1 MISAITMMS
10 DIIITAKYPYRH
22 CSSGMYTKFIPY
34 QPVINVSGRKI
45 VVTMV
50 ITAIILFYVHP
61 ALIDTV
67 HVSGA
72 HFHEEDV
79 HDFAIVP
86 HGA

>member
-10 DIIITAKYPYRH
+10 DIIITVKYPYRH

-50 ITAIILFYVHP
+50 ITAIILFVTFTILCI
-61 ALIDTV
+61 LITMIIMQRRK
-67 HVSGA
+67 S
-72 HFHEEDV
+72 
-79 HDFAIVP
+79 IK
-86 HGA
+86 

>member
-22 CSSGMYTKFIPY
+22 CSSGIYTKFIPY

-50 ITAIILFYVHP
+50 IT
-61 ALIDTV
+61 V